1 MPSTIKSLKTP
12 LRYPGGKSR
21 ALSKLFQFF
30 PDLKDYG
37 EYREPFI
44 GGGSVAL
51 EVTKRYPNIKIWVN
65 DLYEPLFNF
74 WCELQHNGA
83 DLQKEILNLKGVHCN
98 PDSARCLFQ
107 SMKEVINDPEKSQ
120 LDRAIAFYIVNKC
133 SFSGLTESSSFS
145 EQASESNFSI
155 RGIEKLT
162 GYQELIQ
169 SWIITSHSYERLLCA
184 DWDRKVTLYTWI
196 HHMISKIIY
205 MVKRV
210 VCIRSLIMISSL
222 RIVMSILPTC

>member
-1 MPSTIKSLKTP
+1 M
-12 LRYPGGKSR
+12 
-21 ALSKLFQFF
+21 
-30 PDLKDYG
+30 
-37 EYREPFI
+37 
-44 GGGSVAL
+44 GS
-51 EVTKRYPNIKIWVN
+51 EMCIR
-65 DLYEPLFNF
+65 DRFNF

-184 DWDRKVTLYTWI
+184 DWDRKRHFIYTVSYT
-196 HHMISKIIY
+196 H
-205 MVKRV
+205 
-210 VCIRSLIMISSL
+210 LT
-222 RIVMSILPTC
+222 LPTILRV